1 MTPGLRTIHYS
12 LPNET
17 AKILPVFTNMKKHR
31 FDALPTMTRAER
43 VAELHGMDSLFLP
56 SDVLQ
61 STVVP
66 TILWCALALCVV
78 FSATFLV
85 VDALLPE
92 GAATPRAKR
101 RKVCYQLTN
110 FCANT
115 ALGFAG
121 LYTELYLQPPD
132 LSYTNIPPEHSVQDF
147 DHLLFFSC
155 FQLGYQLW
163 AIPTGGILVGESP
176 AMLAHHFAVILVA
189 GMSAFMT
196 NGFRYWTP
204 FFYGFIEL
212 SSIPLAIMNT
222 FKDNPAWIQKH
233 SRAYLAVRLIF
244 CFMFLWIRLVMF
256 LPRQY
261 VFLRDHFLLFISS
274 DNRPYQVF
282 MSLVFVSALILQIL
296 QVYWGFLILKG
307 LARVVQGFLFGSK
320 KKKESSRASS
330 MNGVGKENG
339 PSNGTQTKKES

>member
-1 MTPGLRTIHYS
+1 
-12 LPNET
+12 
-17 AKILPVFTNMKKHR
+17 MKKHR

-43 VAELHGMDSLFLP
+43 VAELHGIDSLFLP
-56 SDVLQ
+56 PEVLQ
-61 STVVP
+61 STVLP

-78 FSATFLV
+78 FSATFVV
-85 VDALLPE
+85 VDSLLPL
-92 GAATPRAKR
+92 GASTALSKR

-115 ALGFAG
+115 ALGLAG
-121 LYTELYLQPPD
+121 LYTELYLQPAD
-132 LSYTNIPPEHSVQDF
+132 LSYTNIPPEYSVQGF

-189 GMSAFMT
+189 GMSALFT

-233 SRAYLAVRLIF
+233 AGAYLVVRLIF

-261 VFLRDHFLLFISS
+261 VFLRDHFLLFTSS

-296 QVYWGFLILKG
+296 QIYWGFIILKG
-307 LARVVQGFLFGSK
+307 LVRVVQGFLSGGGRK
-320 KKKESSRASS
+320 KKDDKVNGAAPTANGTQAKKES
-330 MNGVGKENG
+330 
-339 PSNGTQTKKES
+339 